1 LKTADHI
8 AVEHGYSVMA
18 QIHNLGSTSRHRA
31 KMMING
37 LVSHVELH
45 QEAGAAAA
53 ADQHSWVHEEG
64 LV

>member
-1 LKTADHI
+1 
-8 AVEHGYSVMA
+8 MA
-18 QIHNLGSTSRHRA
+18 QVYNLGSTSRHRA
-31 KMMING
+31 TMMING

-53 ADQHSWVHEEG
+53 ADQYSWVHEEG